1 MKERLQFLKAY
12 ANANDNWW
20 LKNELEH
27 LETEIKIAVMDGKT
41 EVYKDMEKLTDE
53 LFKK

>member
-1 MKERLQFLKAY
+1 MKETLEDLKNY

-20 LKNELEH
+20 L
-27 LETEIKIAVMDGKT
+27 ETKLHQLASEIRIAVTEGKI